1 VNYQGHDNTI
11 EPLPPEKQ
19 VEQVFSEAG
28 WLVAPAEHADL
39 VVRRGKFVYI
49 VEVKRA
55 SEGRADRIIP
65 NISQSVLQVRL
76 YAQKLPKASPLVVLV
91 TQSIR
96 PRVID
101 QIKAFMRT
109 YAPDVA
115 LGLLD
120 SRGLRE
126 FSGPGLEKLNRVP
139 SQAKYRFVPLAPVH
153 LFSDLGQWLLKVL
166 LSADVAD
173 ERLLNAPV
181 RRYRNAS
188 DLARGAQ
195 VSVMTAFRFIEELK
209 SNGYLHESSDF
220 IRLVRIE
227 ELLELWRAAAARPRV
242 SVGARWLFPGEKLS
256 QLRHLSHSLGDQAC
270 VASYSAADALGF
282 GIARGVAIQFYVR
295 RLPGDIDRSAL
306 VLAEGLEAQVFL
318 RVPSVKESV
327 FRGSV
332 MSEGLRSCDVLQ
344 AWLDVSHDASRGG
357 EQAEHLYRQVIR
369 PMLKRANQ

>member
-1 VNYQGHDNTI
+1 MNYLSHDHEL
-11 EPLPPEKQ
+11 EPLLPEKQ
-19 VEQVFSEAG
+19 VEHVFSEAG
-28 WLVAPAEHADL
+28 WSVAPGEHADL
-39 VVRRGKFVYI
+39 VVRRGKFVYL

-65 NISQSVLQVRL
+65 NISQAVLQVRL
-76 YAQKLPKASPLVVLV
+76 YAQKLPKASPLVVLI

-96 PRVID
+96 PRVVE
-101 QIKAFMRT
+101 QVKAFMRT

-126 FSGPGLEKLNRVP
+126 FLGPGLEKLNRAP
-139 SQAKYRFVPLAPVH
+139 SQAEYRFVPSAPVH

-166 LSADVAD
+166 LSADIAD
-173 ERLLNAPV
+173 ERLLNAPI

-195 VSVMTAFRFIEELK
+195 VSVMTAFRFVEELK
-209 SNGYLHESSDF
+209 VNGYLHESSDF

-227 ELLELWRAAAARPRV
+227 ELMELWRAAAGRPRM

-256 QLRHLSHSLGDQAC
+256 QLRYLSHSLGDQAC

-295 RLPGDIDRSAL
+295 RLPGDMDRSGL

-344 AWLDVSHDASRGG
+344 AWLDVGQDASRGD
-357 EQAEHLYRQVIR
+357 EQAQHLYRQVIR
-369 PMLKRANQ
+369 PVIKRANQ

>member
-1 VNYQGHDNTI
+1 VNYQGHDNKS
-11 EPLPPEKQ
+11 EPVTPEEQ
-19 VEQVFSEAG
+19 VEHVFSEAG
-28 WLVAPAEHADL
+28 WSVKPAEHADF
-39 VVRRGKFVYI
+39 VVRRGKFVYL

-65 NISQSVLQVRL
+65 YISQAVLQVRR
-76 YAQKLPKASPLVVLV
+76 YAQKLPKTSPLVVLV

-96 PRVID
+96 PRVVG
-101 QIKAFMRT
+101 QINAFMQT
-109 YAPDVA
+109 YAADVA

-120 SRGLRE
+120 SQGLRA
-126 FSGPGLEKLNRVP
+126 FSGPGLEKLNRAP
-139 SQAKYRFVPLAPVH
+139 SQEKYRFVPSAPVH

-166 LSADVAD
+166 LSTDVAD

-188 DLARGAQ
+188 DLARSAQ
-195 VSVMTAFRFIEELK
+195 VSVMTAFRFVEELK

-227 ELLELWRAAAARPRV
+227 ELLELWRAAAGRPRM
-242 SVGARWLFPGEKLS
+242 SVGARWLFPGETRS
-256 QLRHLSHSLGDQAC
+256 QLRHLSRSLGDQAC

-282 GIARGVAIQFYVR
+282 GIARGVATHFYVR
-295 RLPGDIDRSAL
+295 RLPADMDRSGL
-306 VLAEGLEAQVFL
+306 VLTEGLDAQVFL
-318 RVPSVKESV
+318 RVPRVKESV

-332 MSEGLRSCDVLQ
+332 ISDGLRSCDVLQ
-344 AWLDVSHDASRGG
+344 AWLDVSHDASRGQ

-369 PMLKRANQ
+369 PMIKRASQ